1 MRETVE
7 SKVVTSVG
15 PNLKGNPAMKVQI
28 EAEDRDTTE
37 RKVAI
42 TFEEIGA
49 RGWVRIEVDGRAF
62 DVDFQ
67 EFSQASRSVCLDREE

>member
-1 MRETVE
+1 
-7 SKVVTSVG
+7 
-15 PNLKGNPAMKVQI
+15 MKVQI
-28 EAEDRDTTE
+28 EGEDIDNTE

-62 DVDFQ
+62 DVDFR

>member
-1 MRETVE
+1 
-7 SKVVTSVG
+7 
-15 PNLKGNPAMKVQI
+15 MKVQI
-28 EAEDRDTTE
+28 EAEDIDMTE

-49 RGWVRIEVDGRAF
+49 RGWVRIEVDGKAF
-62 DVDFQ
+62 DVAFR

>member
-1 MRETVE
+1 
-7 SKVVTSVG
+7 
-15 PNLKGNPAMKVQI
+15 MKVQI
-28 EAEDRDTTE
+28 EAEDRDTTDE

-62 DVDFQ
+62 DVAFR

>member
-1 MRETVE
+1 
-7 SKVVTSVG
+7 
-15 PNLKGNPAMKVQI
+15 MKVQI
-28 EAEDRDTTE
+28 EAEDIDMTE

-62 DVDFQ
+62 DVDFR

>member
-1 MRETVE
+1 
-7 SKVVTSVG
+7 
-15 PNLKGNPAMKVQI
+15 MKVQI
-28 EAEDRDTTE
+28 EAEDIDMTE

-62 DVDFQ
+62 DVAFR

>member
-1 MRETVE
+1 
-7 SKVVTSVG
+7 
-15 PNLKGNPAMKVQI
+15 MKVQI
-28 EAEDRDTTE
+28 EAEDTDMTE
-37 RKVAI
+37 RKVAM

-62 DVDFQ
+62 DVDFR